1 MFIEFNVKRVWF
13 KISYISIS
21 LTVQKTLGFSDG
33 LFNQSKFFGFWNLSQ
48 GWAIFGGFSKQLGG
62 KKLNCF
68 WFQDKQNELSRITE
82 KPNSVT
88 KADPSLLEF
97 RNFMKG
103 GVSIF
108 LRLNA

>member
-1 MFIEFNVKRVWF
+1 MDCLTNLSFSVFGT
-13 KISYISIS
+13 S
-21 LTVQKTLGFSDG
+21 LKVG
-33 LFNQSKFFGFWNLSQ
+33 LFLVVFRNNW
-48 GWAIFGGFSKQLGG
+48 G